1 MNKRK
6 KLIMIIPAALAVS
19 AAVFFAGGLFFDSG
33 IGHEHHETRPA
44 HDDREHEPGTGA
56 LERVARKRARLAYV
70 ETSEAV
76 IRDLTVNLRLLGTV
90 SYDETRMTD
99 VAAWFPGR
107 VEKLYVDFVG
117 GYVGKGEPLLELY
130 SPELGLAQDE
140 YLSALRRAGE
150 RDEPGDIRVRSL
162 ESSRRRLEL
171 FGMIPAQVEKLEE
184 RGYAEDTLVFY
195 APSSGIVVERNA
207 FEGGYFNTGE
217 VLFHIADLSAVWLL
231 ADVYDRDFAFVHP
244 GQEAEFI
251 TKAYPGESF
260 HGEVVFIDPVVNP
273 ATRTV
278 RLRLEVDNP
287 GGRLKPGM
295 DGTAVLAYD
304 AGEQLSIPRS
314 APLLTGRRTVVYV
327 EKSPLVYNLREVVL
341 GPLSGDY
348 YPVVSGLE
356 EGERVVTRGNFK
368 LDPAIQ
374 VLDRPSII
382 PDILE
387 DPEGLI
393 RELEEEEIDDAI
405 EEEPHIH

>member
-6 KLIMIIPAALAVS
+6 KFIVIISAVLAVP
-19 AAVFFAGGLFFDSG
+19 AVIFFAGGSVFDSG
-33 IGHEHHETRPA
+33 TGHEHHKIEHA
-44 HDDREHEPGTGA
+44 HDVREQESVVSA
-56 LERVARKRARLAYV
+56 VERVARQRARLAYV

-76 IRDLTVNLRLLGTV
+76 RRDLTFDLRLLGTV
-90 SYDETRMTD
+90 SYDETRKAE

-107 VEKLYVDFVG
+107 IEKLYVNFVG
-117 GYVGKGEPLLELY
+117 DYVAKGKPLLKLF
-130 SPELGLAQDE
+130 SPELGIAQDE
-140 YLSALRRAGE
+140 YLSALKRAGE
-150 RDEPGDIRVRSL
+150 GDEPGDIRLRML

-171 FGMIPAQVEKLEE
+171 FGMMPAQIEKLEE
-184 RGYAEDTLVFY
+184 RGRAEDTLVLY

-207 FEGGYFNTGE
+207 FEGRYFNTGD
-217 VLFHIADLSAVWLL
+217 VLFHIADLSAVWFL

-244 GQEAEFI
+244 GQDVEFTI
-251 TKAYPGESF
+251 KAYPGESF
-260 HGEVVFIDPVVNP
+260 HGKVAFIDPVVNP

-287 GGRLKPGM
+287 DGRLKPGM
-295 DGTAVLAYD
+295 DGTAVLTYD
-304 AGEQLSIPRS
+304 SAGTLSIPRS
-314 APLLTGRRTVVYV
+314 APLLTGRRAVVYV

-356 EGERVVTRGNFK
+356 EGETVAARGNFK
-368 LDPAIQ
+368 PDPAIQ
-374 VLDRPSII
+374 ILDRPSII

-393 RELEEEEIDDAI
+393 GELGEEETDDAV
-405 EEEPHIH
+405 EEAPHVH